1 MWNRFRSAHCQVQIC
16 FGATAANA
24 PSVFSFTK
32 FCRLL
37 WLDACPCLHWAILSG
52 KQNIGILAFPR
63 TVSCCSKWANR
74 STTIAVKGTNYIYKH
89 IQTTYIYVA
98 VWMAPKS
105 LGKPQL
111 KNMSC
116 LPNSV
121 SFFKQFRFYC
131 SCLIHG
137 WCCEYYFKRWKH
149 VIVHV
154 VTSPWPSQKRSHLQ
168 LQSALLKD
176 VWIEMT
182 GGLGLGRIIWTPI
195 FNFGVRC
202 SSDHRGRYFPSQ

>member
-1 MWNRFRSAHCQVQIC
+1 MENRTSEFWLFQELFCVAQNGQIDRLPSQWKVQ
-16 FGATAANA
+16 
-24 PSVFSFTK
+24 
-32 FCRLL
+32 
-37 WLDACPCLHWAILSG
+37 
-52 KQNIGILAFPR
+52 
-63 TVSCCSKWANR
+63 
-74 STTIAVKGTNYIYKH
+74 TIYTNIYKLH
-89 IQTTYIYVA
+89 IYVA

-121 SFFKQFRFYC
+121 SFFKQFWFNC

-182 GGLGLGRIIWTPI
+182 GGLGLGLGLGRIIWTAI

-202 SSDHRGRYFPSQ
+202 SSDHRGRCFPSQ